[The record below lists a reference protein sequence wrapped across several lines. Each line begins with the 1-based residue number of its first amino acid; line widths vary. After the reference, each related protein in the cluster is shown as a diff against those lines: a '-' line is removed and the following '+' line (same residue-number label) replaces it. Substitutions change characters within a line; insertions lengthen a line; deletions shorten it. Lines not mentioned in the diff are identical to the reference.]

1 MHQPRKRFGQHF
13 LHDQHVIK
21 KIVNAVMPSMDD
33 NLVEIGPGLGA
44 LTTHIL
50 PLVEKLTVVEL
61 DRDVIPILL
70 ANCAAVSTNELVIHQ
85 VDALRFDFRQL
96 FSNNKKLRLIGNL
109 PYNISTPLLFH
120 LLKNADIIQDM
131 HFMLQKEVV
140 DRMAAK
146 PKQASYGRLSVM
158 LQYHCQVQTLFT
170 VKPGA
175 FRPPPKVDSAIV
187 RLIPHNNLLFP
198 AIDYELFSEIV
209 RHAFNQRRKTL
220 RNCLKTLVSA
230 EQLEQ
235 VNIDPQQRAEELS
248 VEDYVRISNHVAA
261 DQMLFPNLFN
271 GH

>member
-21 KIVNAVMPSMDD
+21 KIVTAIMPTLDD

-50 PLVEKLTVVEL
+50 PLVNSLSVVEL

-70 ANCAAVSTNELVIHQ
+70 DNCASVSTNQPVIYQ
-85 VDALRFDFRQL
+85 ADALCFDFKQL
-96 FSNNKKLRLIGNL
+96 FTQDKKLRLIGNL

-120 LLKNADIIQDM
+120 LLKNANIIQDM

-146 PKQASYGRLSVM
+146 PQQASYGRLSVM

-175 FRPPPKVDSAIV
+175 FRPPPKVDSAVV
-187 RLIPHNNLLFP
+187 RLIPHPTLPFTTLN
-198 AIDYELFSEIV
+198 YELFSEIV
-209 RHAFNQRRKTL
+209 RLAFNQRRKTL
-220 RNCLKTLVSA
+220 RNCLKTLTSA
-230 EQLEQ
+230 DKLEE
-235 VNIDPQQRAEELS
+235 IDINPQQRAETLL
-248 VEDYVRISNHVAA
+248 VEDYVKISNHITST
-261 DQMLFPNLFN
+261 
-271 GH
+271 